1 MFEIVQFVEHRPGD
15 QAVETRLGESEDFE
29 KAVDTARSAWQEFE
43 VAGSGDAYAWWVVR
57 EPGAQLARW
66 IADNHSHKEFA
77 VDVRSGALV
86 EIRSFGG

>member
-1 MFEIVQFVEHRPGD
+1 MFEIVQFVEDRPGD
-15 QAVETRLGESEDFE
+15 QAVQTRLGESKNFDD
-29 KAVDTARSAWQEFE
+29 AVDIARSAWQEFE

-86 EIRSFGG
+86 EIRSSAG

>member
-15 QAVETRLGESEDFE
+15 QAVETRLGEAEEVED
-29 KAVDTARSAWQEFE
+29 AVQVARTAWQEFE
-43 VAGSGDAYAWWVVR
+43 TVGSGDVYAWWVVR
-57 EPGAQLARW
+57 QQGAQLARW

-86 EIRSFGG
+86 EIRSSAG